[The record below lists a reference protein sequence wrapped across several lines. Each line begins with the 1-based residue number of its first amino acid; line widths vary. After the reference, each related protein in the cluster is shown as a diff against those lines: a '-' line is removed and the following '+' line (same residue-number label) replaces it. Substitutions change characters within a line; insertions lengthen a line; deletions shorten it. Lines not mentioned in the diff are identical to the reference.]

1 MTESKI
7 GTIGWIDLTVENAV
21 DVKNFYSKIAGWK
34 EHAVPMGDYD
44 DFAMIPKDSENPVSG
59 ICHRKG
65 NNADIPSG
73 WILYII
79 VENIESAAAEVK
91 SLGGEVI
98 TDVKNYGDQ
107 GKYVYIK
114 DPSGATCALF
124 QMT

>member
-7 GTIGWIDLTVENAV
+7 GTIGWIDLTVDNAV
-21 DVKNFYSKIAGWK
+21 DVKNFYAKVTGWT
-34 EHAVPMGDYD
+34 EHAFSMGDYD
-44 DFAMIPKDSENPVSG
+44 DFMMIPKDSENPVSG

-65 NNADIPSG
+65 GNADIPKG
-73 WILYII
+73 WMLYI
-79 VENIESAAAEVK
+79 VVDNLEQSVADVNA
-91 SLGGEVI
+91 LGGQVL

-114 DPSGATCALF
+114 DPSGSCCALF